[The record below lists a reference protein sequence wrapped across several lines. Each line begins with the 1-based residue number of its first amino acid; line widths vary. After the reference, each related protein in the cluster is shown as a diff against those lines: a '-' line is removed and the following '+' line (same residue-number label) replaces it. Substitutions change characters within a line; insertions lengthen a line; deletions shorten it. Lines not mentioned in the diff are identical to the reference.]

1 MVKDQNRL
9 EQVER
14 ELKRVRSLKR
24 GNVVDSR
31 GEAVGKLVSNVYA
44 PFMFGP
50 EVTTMSTFWVAAGP
64 LDGGRFVAK
73 KVGGS

>member
-1 MVKDQNRL
+1 MGNK
-9 EQVER
+9 
-14 ELKRVRSLKR
+14 LKRIRSLNR

-44 PFMFGP
+44 PFVFGP

-64 LDGGRFVAK
+64 LDVGRFVAK
-73 KVGGS
+73 KVGAAEYKYW

>member
-1 MVKDQNRL
+1 MGNK
-9 EQVER
+9 
-14 ELKRVRSLKR
+14 LKRIRSFNR
-24 GNVVDSR
+24 GKVVDSR

-44 PFMFGP
+44 PLVFGP
-50 EVTTMSTFWVAAGP
+50 EVTTMSTFWVAARP